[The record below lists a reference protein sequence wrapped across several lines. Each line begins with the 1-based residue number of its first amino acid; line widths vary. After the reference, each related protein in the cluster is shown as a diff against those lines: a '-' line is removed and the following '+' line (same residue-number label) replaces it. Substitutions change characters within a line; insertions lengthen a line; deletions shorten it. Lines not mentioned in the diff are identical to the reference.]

1 MLQLTQD
8 WLWYVAK
15 LMHTPKHGENRKDS
29 STNRMGSGKAIET
42 FCLGKGVVRKKWNQ
56 IVL

>member
-1 MLQLTQD
+1 
-8 WLWYVAK
+8 
-15 LMHTPKHGENRKDS
+15 MHTPKHGENRKDS